1 MLLAVFLLCTRTNS
15 FLWSEILLHI
25 FLNSLKLSFLNYI
38 LLPLKFLLIFSSC
51 HFYLTYKMLS
61 ENSLI
66 NCHQL
71 NKDNVKKCF
80 SFKIK
85 VWSKGRI
92 SNLFSCSLT
101 LHTYFRLAFKMSN
114 HDFQAKIYS
123 ILGVQAKKLLYIFH
137 TFYLL
142 ECFCKAKNL
151 DCKPLCC
158 Q

>member
-66 NCHQL
+66 NCQQL

-101 LHTYFRLAFKMSN
+101 LHTYFRLACKFRPQN
-114 HDFQAKIYS
+114 YRIFS
-123 ILGVQAKKLLYIFH
+123 ILFILSFLNASRKQ
-137 TFYLL
+137 
-142 ECFCKAKNL
+142 KNWIASHYFAI
-151 DCKPLCC
+151 KN
-158 Q
+158 

>member
-38 LLPLKFLLIFSSC
+38 LLPLKFFLIFSSC

-85 VWSKGRI
+85 VRSKGRI

-101 LHTYFRLAFKMSN
+101 LQHTYFRLAFKFRPQN
-114 HDFQAKIYS
+114 YRIFS
-123 ILGVQAKKLLYIFH
+123 ILFILSFLNASIKQKI
-137 TFYLL
+137 
-142 ECFCKAKNL
+142 
-151 DCKPLCC
+151 
-158 Q
+158 